1 MGNSKGGATARGELD
16 IIRHKAT
23 DDTQP
28 ATAAR
33 ATGLRIEIEKGFQ
46 PSADEAAQDLVRVL
60 DDHPDAPGE
69 SVVLF
74 SGTAAR
80 AKRLMKALTE
90 HFNK

>member
-16 IIRHKAT
+16 IIRHGAGAA
-23 DDTQP
+23 QP

-33 ATGLRIEIEKGFQ
+33 ATGLRVEVEKGFQ
-46 PSADEAAQDLVRVL
+46 ASADEAAQDLVRVL
-60 DDHPDAPGE
+60 DDHLDAPGE

-74 SGTAAR
+74 SGTAVR

>member
-16 IIRHKAT
+16 IIRHGAAAV
-23 DDTQP
+23 QP

-33 ATGLRIEIEKGFQ
+33 ATGLRVEIEKGFQ